1 MQIFDCKTMA
11 SYPYGQRDKNVF
23 YKAKEFKAR
32 ITELKP
38 GEEMPKCDMASYVIF
53 YVVEGIAEVM
63 VNQGKASIKEGQCL
77 ISEPATLSMKTDRG
91 VKIVGIQII
100 KN

>member
-1 MQIFDCKTMA
+1 
-11 SYPYGQRDKNVF
+11 
-23 YKAKEFKAR
+23 
-32 ITELKP
+32 
-38 GEEMPKCDMASYVIF
+38 MPKCDMASYVIF